1 MKLRFERYAP
11 VLRQTSDD
19 AFAVSDLRTACRQ
32 IEARTPFRVS
42 QGSCGYGH
50 GFSRPSE
57 SLRRF
62 AQNAAQPTCRTAN
75 LDPRPAFAQNIF
87 PRPDTPP
94 RVTSGH
100 QNLRAKNRA
109 PNAQCAVGRTIGNRA
124 MNPFRGA
131 PYGPSRVAEGGQWHR
146 FDRCSS
152 PLGWCPM
159 SDRGVLDPPRE
170 MRATPPIRPRRV
182 DPPCGYP
189 RGHPSGYP
197 HPPPVYRYLPGG
209 GANPSIGPSSG
220 IVQRSA
226 EGRSMVIQ

>member
-1 MKLRFERYAP
+1 
-11 VLRQTSDD
+11 
-19 AFAVSDLRTACRQ
+19 
-32 IEARTPFRVS
+32 
-42 QGSCGYGH
+42 
-50 GFSRPSE
+50 
-57 SLRRF
+57 
-62 AQNAAQPTCRTAN
+62 
-75 LDPRPAFAQNIF
+75 
-87 PRPDTPP
+87 
-94 RVTSGH
+94 
-100 QNLRAKNRA
+100 
-109 PNAQCAVGRTIGNRA
+109 

-209 GANPSIGPSSG
+209 GANPSGGLRTHRCHHIIAPESLAPT
-220 IVQRSA
+220 VVRRRRSA
-226 EGRSMVIQ
+226 MAGHILSVCATRAGPLRAIVRRACTHRHLESRTRFDGLTGTPGSAPYLCSLSSMFFCKERTVFQNLPDRTGAHERPPRRFVRRHRSRNIRQADVRGQLRETELGL